1 MSENQQV
8 NDREQK
14 PQRKGLVS
22 LIIAGVLIVILV
34 VLVVLWTTGDEP
46 DQPQRQT
53 VPVPEITES
62 EPQPAPEPQFD
73 PEPEVVVPEEQPI
86 YPGTVSEEGEPSLPI
101 YQLPTLDQSTAVVVE
116 EAEERAINTRPVRSE
131 HLIRDLVVFLH
142 NLSDGAV
149 IRESATI
156 SPPDARFSTQ
166 TVDEQLYIDE
176 RTYARYDEVVDWFE
190 GLDSQT
196 VVAMYRDFE
205 PLFEQAFGEIA
216 HPDESFETQLVE
228 AIDMLLAT
236 PEPDGLLAL
245 SDDRVMY
252 TFADPELEQLP
263 AAQKQMLRLGLQN
276 QRRVKRKLREIRA
289 LVIDEMNEQ
298 AQEQSVEQ

>member
-1 MSENQQV
+1 MSENQQA
-8 NDREQK
+8 NERAQK

-22 LIIAGVLIVILV
+22 LVIAGVLVVLLV
-34 VLVVLWTTGDEP
+34 VLVVLWTTAEEAVEPQRRSVPAPDITDTTTEAQPRPHIEPEP
-46 DQPQRQT
+46 D
-53 VPVPEITES
+53 
-62 EPQPAPEPQFD
+62 
-73 PEPEVVVPEEQPI
+73 VVVPEEQPI
-86 YPGTVSEEGEPSLPI
+86 VPDTITDDSEPSQPVR
-101 YQLPTLDQSTAVVVE
+101 QLPSLDQSTAVVVG

-156 SPPDARFSTQ
+156 APPDARFSTQ
-166 TVDEQLYIDE
+166 TVDDQLYIDE
-176 RTYARYDEVVDWFE
+176 RTYRRYDEVVEWFG

-216 HPDESFETQLVE
+216 HPDESFEEQLLS

-245 SDDRVMY
+245 SDDQVMY

-263 AAQKQMLRLGLQN
+263 AAQKQMLRLGLEN

-289 LVIDEMNEQ
+289 VLQDDMD
-298 AQEQSVEQ
+298 EQSQSQ

>member
-1 MSENQQV
+1 MSDNQQA
-8 NDREQK
+8 NDREYK

-22 LIIAGVLIVILV
+22 LIVAGVLIVLLV
-34 VLVVLWTTGDEP
+34 VLVVLWTTSERTDE
-46 DQPQRQT
+46 PQRQS
-53 VPVPEITES
+53 VPVPEITETTAEP
-62 EPQPAPEPQFD
+62 EPQPQLE

-86 YPGTVSEEGEPSLPI
+86 DTGTATDADDPAIPVR
-101 YQLPTLDQSTAVVVE
+101 QLPSLDQSTEVVVD

-142 NLSDGAV
+142 NLSEGAV

-156 SPPDARFSTQ
+156 APPDARFSTQ
-166 TVDEQLYIDE
+166 TVDNQLYIDE
-176 RTYARYDEVVDWFE
+176 RTYARYDEVVEWFE
-190 GLDSQT
+190 GLDSRT
-196 VVAMYRDFE
+196 VVKLYRDFE

-216 HPDESFETQLVE
+216 HPDETFEEQLVD

-245 SDDRVMY
+245 SDDQVMY

-263 AAQKQMLRLGLQN
+263 AAQKQMLRLGLEN

-289 LVIDEMNEQ
+289 VLQEEMQEEMDEPLQ
-298 AQEQSVEQ
+298 

>member
-1 MSENQQV
+1 MSENQQA
-8 NDREQK
+8 NERAQK

-22 LIIAGVLIVILV
+22 LVIAGVLIVLLV
-34 VLVVLWTTGDEP
+34 VLVVLWTTSEEALEPQRRSVPAPDVTDTTTPPQARPQIEPEP
-46 DQPQRQT
+46 D
-53 VPVPEITES
+53 
-62 EPQPAPEPQFD
+62 
-73 PEPEVVVPEEQPI
+73 VVVPDEQSIVPDTI
-86 YPGTVSEEGEPSLPI
+86 TDEGEPSLPVR
-101 YQLPTLDQSTAVVVE
+101 QLPSLDQSTEVVVG

-166 TVDEQLYIDE
+166 TVDNQLYIDE
-176 RTYARYDEVVDWFE
+176 RTYARYDEVVEWFG

-216 HPDESFETQLVE
+216 HPDESFEEQLLS

-245 SDDRVMY
+245 SDDQVMY

-263 AAQKQMLRLGLQN
+263 AAQKQMLRLGLEN

-289 LVIDEMNEQ
+289 VLQDEMDEQ
-298 AQEQSVEQ
+298 LRSQ